1 MSNPN
6 LVRKISDSPSGS
18 SGEISPASVIST
30 SNLSKNYLMNA
41 DMSLSQRGSSFAAIT
56 SGAYCL
62 DRYRYSKVGTMV
74 HTVSRDS
81 DVPSF
86 QDAGRLLSNSL
97 RFNLT
102 TPDTTIGATDYA
114 RIQQKIEGYIFAPIA
129 QKDFTLSFWVKATL
143 SGTYCV
149 AFRNN
154 GADYSYVSEYSI
166 NTPNTWEYKTVT
178 VSASPSLGGWNY
190 TNLVGLEVD
199 WIIAAGSSLQT
210 APNVWTSGNF
220 MATANQVNGTN
231 TGATDF
237 RIAGVM
243 LNEGRV
249 AAPFKLFGESFN
261 EELQACQRYL
271 EKSYAVNDWPVAGVT
286 NRLGWSAQ
294 TTQAIGTG
302 QMDMTVKFSV
312 EKRAVPTITLYDGY
326 GNINR
331 IDRPLTVGNQ
341 TGGSIADTGTSTF
354 LARTITGN
362 SSGGFAFHWY
372 ADAEL

>member
-261 EELQACQRYL
+261 EELQACQRYY
-271 EKSYAVNDWPVAGVT
+271 EKSYDLNINPGTIVGEGCETWVIQTSQAGERNVVFRVTKRSIPSFRTYSTATGAIDTARDNGAGVDRT
-286 NRLGWSAQ
+286 A
-294 TTQAIGTG
+294 
-302 QMDMTVKFSV
+302 
-312 EKRAVPTITLYDGY
+312 TLLNAGIC
-326 GNINR
+326 NA
-331 IDRPLTVGNQ
+331 
-341 TGGSIADTGTSTF
+341 SIAVSAPNT
-354 LARTITGN
+354 ARYTCN
-362 SSGGFAFHWY
+362 WV